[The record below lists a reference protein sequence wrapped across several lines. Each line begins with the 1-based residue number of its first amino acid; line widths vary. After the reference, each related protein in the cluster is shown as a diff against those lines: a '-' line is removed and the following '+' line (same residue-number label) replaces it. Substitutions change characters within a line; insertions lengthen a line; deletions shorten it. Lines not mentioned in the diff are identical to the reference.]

1 MNNFICLVFVDLIH
15 KGLNLT
21 REHFYLTKSIYDQL
35 DVSSLLAGNVSLFP
49 NSTKFKGISVIS
61 KRKTFFTSL
70 LRLVQDRQNHVLKL
84 CYIIYVLS
92 NSVPGVS
99 SRISSGQIKHWSVS
113 SIILSPALKSWVA
126 TSPLVGPDP
135 FIFNPLWTKHE
146 LSSKKSHFS
155 SFKRASFSSS
165 CSNSSDSVSW
175 PEFSRISTHYKRLI
189 GSVRWTL
196 AWTKDW
202 PKNWPQN

>member
-1 MNNFICLVFVDLIH
+1 MINSMFPACSQEMYHFFQIQKKFIHFSQ
-15 KGLNLT
+15 KLT
-21 REHFYLTKSIYDQL
+21 PFWSFEHTQ
-35 DVSSLLAGNVSLFP
+35 NVSIFGEGLYIRYRILIV
-49 NSTKFKGISVIS
+49 KGISVIY
-61 KRKTFFTSL
+61 KRKTLFTSL

-135 FIFNPLWTKHE
+135 FIFNPSWTKHE

-165 CSNSSDSVSW
+165 CSKSSDSVS
-175 PEFSRISTHYKRLI
+175 
-189 GSVRWTL
+189 
-196 AWTKDW
+196 
-202 PKNWPQN
+202 